1 MELFQAK
8 AGRVPPAR
16 SGGHEV
22 RVWALMALLGAV
34 TLFAGW
40 ILWAKISGF

>member
-1 MELFQAK
+1 MQPPLEAK
-8 AGRVPPAR
+8 
-16 SGGHEV
+16 GHEV
-22 RVWALMALLGAV
+22 RVWALTALLGLV

>member
-1 MELFQAK
+1 MPPLEAK
-8 AGRVPPAR
+8 
-16 SGGHEV
+16 GHEV
-22 RVWALMALLGAV
+22 RVWALMALLGVA